1 MEHMHDHSSMDHGD
15 HGGHDGHG
23 HDGHDGHDGHGGH
36 GMTTK
41 CSNSIELKLTFFFWK
56 FNEFIPTDGGDHSG
70 HNHGSGDHMGHMMMM
85 TVSEYYPEWN

>member
-41 CSNSIELKLTFFFWK
+41 CSNSIELKLTFFF
-56 FNEFIPTDGGDHSG
+56 
-70 HNHGSGDHMGHMMMM
+70 
-85 TVSEYYPEWN
+85 